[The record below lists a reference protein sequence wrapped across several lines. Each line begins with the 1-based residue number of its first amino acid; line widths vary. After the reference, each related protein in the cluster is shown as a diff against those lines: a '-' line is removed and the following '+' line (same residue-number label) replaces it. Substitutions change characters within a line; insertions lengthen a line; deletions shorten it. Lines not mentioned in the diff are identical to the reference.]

1 MSTEAPIP
9 KRIKELRTQKG
20 WSQTKLG
27 VEIGLDE
34 GTASARINRY
44 EKGVHV
50 PDYSTL
56 KKLAAVLD
64 VPVFYFWVED
74 EELELVKT
82 LLGNRN

>member
-56 KKLAAVLD
+56 KKLAHVLD
-64 VPVFYFWVED
+64 VPVFYFLVED

-82 LLGNRN
+82 LLGNRG

>member
-56 KKLAAVLD
+56 KKLAAVLE

-74 EELELVKT
+74 GELERVKSMIKT
-82 LLGNRN
+82 F